1 MRSENPPKEI
11 CLKIGPA
18 ALEVGGAAQ
27 GALRQQKKQRAEGME
42 HRGNQ
47 TGSRSASL

>member
-18 ALEVGGAAQ
+18 ALEVGGSAFGLEATEEAKSRGH
-27 GALRQQKKQRAEGME
+27 GA
-42 HRGNQ
+42 
-47 TGSRSASL
+47 